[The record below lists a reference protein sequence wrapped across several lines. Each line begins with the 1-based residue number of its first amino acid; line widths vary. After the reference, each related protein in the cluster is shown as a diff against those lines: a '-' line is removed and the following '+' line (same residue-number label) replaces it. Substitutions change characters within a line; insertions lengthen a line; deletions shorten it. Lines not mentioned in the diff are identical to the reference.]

1 MFLIRCV
8 IFVESIIDGAVVIM
22 FIFINVSNVCF
33 DDGVCLWQM
42 IIYGVFVKSKFIT
55 H

>member
-1 MFLIRCV
+1 MFSIACV
-8 IFVESIIDGAVVIM
+8 IFVESIIDGAFVIM

-33 DDGVCLWQM
+33 DDGVYLWQM

>member
-8 IFVESIIDGAVVIM
+8 ISVESIIDGAVVIM
-22 FIFINVSNVCF
+22 FIFINVSNVYF
-33 DDGVCLWQM
+33 DTGVCLSQM

>member
-1 MFLIRCV
+1 MFSIGCV
-8 IFVESIIDGAVVIM
+8 IFVESFIDGAFVIM
-22 FIFINVSNVCF
+22 FIFINVSNVYF
-33 DDGVCLWQM
+33 DYGICLWQM